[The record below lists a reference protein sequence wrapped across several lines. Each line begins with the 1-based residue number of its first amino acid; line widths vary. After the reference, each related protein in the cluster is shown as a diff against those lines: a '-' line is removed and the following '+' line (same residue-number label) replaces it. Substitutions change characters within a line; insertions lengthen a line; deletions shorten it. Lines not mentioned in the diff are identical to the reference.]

1 MLKLRDA
8 FTLAWTKLLSRKF
21 WTSLFLALEIIL
33 LTGVLIFASCIQGF
47 EGSLAKFNSEG
58 LNGRYLVTAANSRN
72 NPDLEKDPKLMDLA
86 EELYQRGIEE
96 HRAVAQKL
104 GLEYSADSEIAPTE
118 YYDGRRELVPYS
130 PYAKQ
135 ATDIMMR
142 DYLVADKDDLEKILE
157 NYPYQRI
164 FVDETVI
171 ANGRVVNLE
180 NGVENL
186 KQYTSSIDSMRT
198 QVFNGLHVIDEELYQ
213 DYFFEDVELD
223 NEAIPVVV
231 SVEQA
236 ETILEISSISSAASS
251 EEKIQHFE
259 ELKSKSSGMI
269 IEACYRNGASQ
280 EMIFKAQQI
289 LDEIARNK
297 DKPYYTEPSLIYNL
311 PESTCGATTVKKDT
325 RTAEEKKQDQLREEY
340 QKAIGSYEAP
350 KEQPLKF
357 QIVGLIPVSSISR
370 QSNDIIS
377 MIQSLGG
384 VSIATPII
392 SRSYYDNHITELSE
406 VYDEPDTSLDYLGI
420 STEYIIEFNDA
431 KTAREFIDAESCEV
445 KGAMN
450 YGCATEEHRFLL
462 TSDSNNSLVIEDIS
476 RTFTQILI
484 IIALIVLGITVIF
497 VALMVVRSITN
508 DRKEIAIFRA
518 IGFRRTHILQVY
530 LMYALILATI
540 IVGGGVILSLVA
552 GFVLNPW
559 LSGVLTEFLRATFF
573 TLDSSIVAN
582 LFVPQIVEYLCLG
595 GAIIGVSL
603 LSALLPA
610 LIKSR
615 QNIIDGLKFE

>member
-1 MLKLRDA
+1 MLRLRDA

-21 WTSLFLALEIIL
+21 WTSLFLALEVTL
-33 LTGVLIFASCIQGF
+33 LAGVLIFASCIQGL
-47 EGSLAKFNSEG
+47 EGSLAKFDSEG

-118 YYDGRRELVPYS
+118 YNDGKRELVPYS

-135 ATDIMMR
+135 AMDIMMR

-157 NYPYQRI
+157 NYPYQQI

-186 KQYTSSIDSMRT
+186 KQYTSSIDNMRT

-213 DYFFEDVELD
+213 DYLFKDVKLE
-223 NEAIPVVV
+223 NTAIPVVV

-236 ETILEISSISSAASS
+236 ETILGISSIGSAASS

-311 PESTCGATTVKKDT
+311 PESACGATTVKKDT

-370 QSNDIIS
+370 QSNDILG

-392 SRSYYDNHITELSE
+392 SRSYYDGHVAELSE

-420 STEYIIEFNDA
+420 DTEYIIEFNDA

>member
-8 FTLAWTKLLSRKF
+8 FTLVWTKLLSRKF

-392 SRSYYDNHITELSE
+392 SRGYYDDHTTELSE

-420 STEYIIEFNDA
+420 DTDYIIEFNDA
-431 KTAREFIDAESCEV
+431 KTAREFIDAESCEF

-484 IIALIVLGITVIF
+484 IIVLIVLGITVIF

-530 LMYALILATI
+530 LMYALILAAI
-540 IVGGGVILSLVA
+540 IVGGSVILSLVA

-603 LSALLPA
+603 LSALLSA

>member
-1 MLKLRDA
+1 MLRLRDA

-384 VSIATPII
+384 VSIVTPII
-392 SRSYYDNHITELSE
+392 SRGYYDDHTTELSE

-420 STEYIIEFNDA
+420 DTDYIIEFNDA
-431 KTAREFIDAESCEV
+431 KTAREFIDAESCEF

-484 IIALIVLGITVIF
+484 IIVLIILGITVIF

>member
-1 MLKLRDA
+1 
-8 FTLAWTKLLSRKF
+8 
-21 WTSLFLALEIIL
+21 
-33 LTGVLIFASCIQGF
+33 
-47 EGSLAKFNSEG
+47 
-58 LNGRYLVTAANSRN
+58 
-72 NPDLEKDPKLMDLA
+72 
-86 EELYQRGIEE
+86 
-96 HRAVAQKL
+96 
-104 GLEYSADSEIAPTE
+104 
-118 YYDGRRELVPYS
+118 
-130 PYAKQ
+130 
-135 ATDIMMR
+135 
-142 DYLVADKDDLEKILE
+142 
-157 NYPYQRI
+157 
-164 FVDETVI
+164 
-171 ANGRVVNLE
+171 
-180 NGVENL
+180 
-186 KQYTSSIDSMRT
+186 
-198 QVFNGLHVIDEELYQ
+198 
-213 DYFFEDVELD
+213 
-223 NEAIPVVV
+223 
-231 SVEQA
+231 
-236 ETILEISSISSAASS
+236 
-251 EEKIQHFE
+251 
-259 ELKSKSSGMI
+259 
-269 IEACYRNGASQ
+269 
-280 EMIFKAQQI
+280 
-289 LDEIARNK
+289 
-297 DKPYYTEPSLIYNL
+297 
-311 PESTCGATTVKKDT
+311 
-325 RTAEEKKQDQLREEY
+325 
-340 QKAIGSYEAP
+340 
-350 KEQPLKF
+350 
-357 QIVGLIPVSSISR
+357 
-370 QSNDIIS
+370 

-392 SRSYYDNHITELSE
+392 SRGYYDDHTTELSE

-420 STEYIIEFNDA
+420 DTDYIIEFNDA
-431 KTAREFIDAESCEV
+431 KTAREFIDAESCEF